1 MTSDTNNTALVT
13 GTNSG
18 LGIEATAQLVARRAL
33 WNVASRTASLPATQK
48 EET

>member
-1 MTSDTNNTALVT
+1 MTSTTNNTALVT

-18 LGIEATAQLVARRAL
+18 LGIEATAQLAAQRAL
-33 WNVASRTASLPATQK
+33 WNFASKAASLPATQK